1 MKKSTALSLAVAVV
15 AIVAAGLSSCSK
27 HTTQIASSAAYA
39 NFETRCLGTE
49 QDGSQTLRAWGKG
62 VSKADAIEQAKK
74 NAVADVLFKGIKDNG
89 PCNTTPL
96 VREETGNQASRL
108 EAKGTSIN
116 NWGVIV
122 TVDREGLRQQLEK
135 DGVLKP
141 GTRN

>member
-15 AIVAAGLSSCSK
+15 ATLAAGLSSCSK

-96 VREETGNQASRL
+96 VLEVNARER
-108 EAKGTSIN
+108 
-116 NWGVIV
+116 
-122 TVDREGLRQQLEK
+122 
-135 DGVLKP
+135 
-141 GTRN
+141 

>member
-62 VSKADAIEQAKK
+62 VSKADAIEQA
-74 NAVADVLFKGIKDNG
+74 
-89 PCNTTPL
+89 
-96 VREETGNQASRL
+96 
-108 EAKGTSIN
+108 
-116 NWGVIV
+116 
-122 TVDREGLRQQLEK
+122 
-135 DGVLKP
+135 
-141 GTRN
+141 